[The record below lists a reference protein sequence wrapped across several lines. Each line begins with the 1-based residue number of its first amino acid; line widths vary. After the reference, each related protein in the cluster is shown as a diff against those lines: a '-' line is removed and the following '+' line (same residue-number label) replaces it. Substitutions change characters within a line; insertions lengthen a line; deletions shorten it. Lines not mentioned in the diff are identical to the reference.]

1 MEPSNLLQSLAL
13 DAWFKVV
20 MYLGL
25 ILIVIALT
33 ADVRGLTSGE
43 ALLFGVGL
51 FLIGIGEWKNQK
63 TDAWFKEPN
72 VYTGPGGLMQT
83 KIRAPDRFGVF
94 LDVLGTLSLLGG
106 AWLLVDR
113 TLLSAA

>member
-51 FLIGIGEWKNQK
+51 LVHYFVLR
-63 TDAWFKEPN
+63 
-72 VYTGPGGLMQT
+72 GGSE
-83 KIRAPDRFGVF
+83 KIELR
-94 LDVLGTLSLLGG
+94 
-106 AWLLVDR
+106 
-113 TLLSAA
+113 